1 MCCVE
6 TYLYHAFL
14 ASEVVHGDVHTPE
27 FYFLP
32 QIVLLH

>member
-6 TYLYHAFL
+6 TYLYHAFQ
-14 ASEVVHGDVHTPE
+14 ASAVVRGDVHILV

-32 QIVLLH
+32 QIVLSH